1 MMMPL
6 WSILLVTIPA
16 SLILRGYTGNSLT
29 YILGYNLVLAAIIFS
44 VYGIEKI
51 RGKEWEL

>member
-1 MMMPL
+1 MMPL
-6 WSILLVTIPA
+6 WSVMTVLTPA
-16 SLILRGYTGNSLT
+16 SFILRGYTGNSLT